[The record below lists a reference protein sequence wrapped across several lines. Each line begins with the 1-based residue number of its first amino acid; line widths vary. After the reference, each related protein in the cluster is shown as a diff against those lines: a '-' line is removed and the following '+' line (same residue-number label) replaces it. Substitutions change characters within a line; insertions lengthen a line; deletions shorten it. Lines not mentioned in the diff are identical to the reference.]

1 MKKIYQKPLTLT
13 MQVELVQMIALS
25 KMEGTANDS
34 DALSRQS
41 IFMDDEQDAN
51 SGSRP
56 SVWDDNEEW

>member
-25 KMEGTANDS
+25 KGGTADGS

-51 SGSRP
+51 SSSRP

>member
-1 MKKIYQKPLTLT
+1 
-13 MQVELVQMIALS
+13 MIALS
-25 KMEGTANDS
+25 KGGTANDS